1 MVYKFILMFIYLLIT
16 PEILYYLAYAI
27 FAFLGVN
34 RHKFFFFFHLSE
46 ILIRYDILKNVI
58 KAVALPFW
66 DLFFT
71 LMFLCLI
78 TYWFSNIGYLYYYDQ
93 YGDWCNSTYVCFM
106 MSFNWVL
113 EYPEGGFGTK
123 LTETVPLTPDNY
135 QRYRII
141 FDLAGCIILLIILL
155 QIFSGIIIDKFSQL
169 REELED

>member
-1 MVYKFILMFIYLLIT
+1 MDEATRRMYEPRLFLMEDFSAAQTESTFLFLGMMQMICSFGVVAFFLLKKAPIVIRKAWGGQWKKPDDQRILSYFFTLIYKFILMFIYLVIT

-78 TYWFSNIGYLYYYDQ
+78 T
-93 YGDWCNSTYVCFM
+93 
-106 MSFNWVL
+106 
-113 EYPEGGFGTK
+113 
-123 LTETVPLTPDNY
+123 
-135 QRYRII
+135 
-141 FDLAGCIILLIILL
+141 
-155 QIFSGIIIDKFSQL
+155 
-169 REELED
+169 